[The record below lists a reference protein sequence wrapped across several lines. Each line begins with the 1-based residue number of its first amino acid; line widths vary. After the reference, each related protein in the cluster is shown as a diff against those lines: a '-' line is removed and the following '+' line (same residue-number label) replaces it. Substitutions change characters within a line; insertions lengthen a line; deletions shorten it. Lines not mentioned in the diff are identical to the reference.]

1 MLINKQELSKQ
12 SLLHGLLLAIIFLLL
27 SSTVQADDLNKNNP
41 FAGVPEV
48 VSNSEMAEMRGRF
61 IRQGRPI
68 YFGISMQSQW
78 SSAAGTSI
86 NVGMNI
92 GINLRKDI
100 ATDNRITIGVQM
112 DDLSESSEGEVPA
125 AAVSPSSDVNI
136 GGLDSAQGVV
146 QAITVVGDDNRAHN
160 RTYMTMQMV
169 SPDQAESGSRIYYF
183 GGQNL
188 SAGKTATEITS
199 TASRTNESGVVTTAF
214 VDEAGVGIKIEVPEQ
229 GTAMQFLRGKSDGS
243 EGSGFFQT
251 IQIEGSNSNS
261 VTNQLNF
268 IAEFS
273 PADGNAN
280 VISIQPALDSLK
292 LIQGIGIQ

>member
-1 MLINKQELSKQ
+1 MNSQKLNGHSQLHRLS
-12 SLLHGLLLAIIFLLL
+12 LTLTFLLLAC
-27 SSTVQADDLNKNNP
+27 TVQADGLNKSSP
-41 FAGVPEV
+41 FADVPEV
-48 VSNSEMAEMRGRF
+48 VSDAEMAEMRGRF

-68 YFGISMQSQW
+68 YFGIYMQSQW
-78 SSAAGTSI
+78 STATGASI

-112 DDLSESSEGEVPA
+112 DDVSDSSVGDVPVV
-125 AAVSPSSDVNI
+125 AVSPSSDVNI

-146 QAITVVGDDNRAHN
+146 QAITVAGDDNRAHN
-160 RTYMTMQMV
+160 RTFMAMQMV
-169 SPDQAESGSRIYYF
+169 SPDQAESGTRIYYF

-188 SAGKTATEITS
+188 SVGKTATEITS
-199 TASRTNESGVVTTAF
+199 TASWTNENGVVTTAF
-214 VDEAGVGIKIEVPEQ
+214 VDEAGVGIKIDVPEQ
-229 GTAMQFLRGKSDGS
+229 GRAMQLLRGKSES
-243 EGSGFFQT
+243 REGSGFFQT
-251 IQIEGSNSNS
+251 IQIDGGSNS

-273 PADGNAN
+273 PADGSANA
-280 VISIQPALDSLK
+280 ISIRPALDSLK